1 MKKIEASEVRAIVQ
15 ELRAA
20 YVPTDAYNRLDD
32 YFCSQL
38 DQRRADMADGTIS
51 KVRGIALIGQSGSGK
66 TSAMRELVL
75 RNGHAISA
83 DPSQELCEFIG
94 LQVPSPATMKFVGA
108 ATLQALGYP
117 LKRDKSGSVIWDMV
131 KQQLCFRQTL
141 FLHLDEAQDLARF
154 QTDKERQSV
163 VNTLKSLMENSRWPV
178 GLILTG
184 TPELKSIIN
193 QDPQLARRLYPLEI
207 ERLNEFLHVGPVIE
221 LVKRYAGRARIEIA
235 PELMNEEF
243 ARRLM
248 HAADY
253 EFGLLAELIVQSI
266 SDALFESGMDVVLVP
281 SHFAEVFRK
290 RSAAVDGLN
299 PFIAENFKRI
309 DPREVLGG
317 EA

>member
-1 MKKIEASEVRAIVQ
+1 M
-15 ELRAA
+15 
-20 YVPTDAYNRLDD
+20 
-32 YFCSQL
+32 
-38 DQRRADMADGTIS
+38 
-51 KVRGIALIGQSGSGK
+51 
-66 TSAMRELVL
+66 
-75 RNGHAISA
+75 
-83 DPSQELCEFIG
+83 
-94 LQVPSPATMKFVGA
+94 
-108 ATLQALGYP
+108 
-117 LKRDKSGSVIWDMV
+117 
-131 KQQLCFRQTL
+131 
-141 FLHLDEAQDLARF
+141 
-154 QTDKERQSV
+154 
-163 VNTLKSLMENSRWPV
+163 
-178 GLILTG
+178 
-184 TPELKSIIN
+184 
-193 QDPQLARRLYPLEI
+193 
-207 ERLNEFLHVGPVIE
+207 
-221 LVKRYAGRARIEIA
+221 KRYAGRARIEIA